1 MALES
6 DIVIVENGDVDIQN
20 GDFNIQSANSQNIS
34 FVCFAE
40 KGNNKEY
47 PDRGVGLLKMRNIPK
62 IDFRFIASKIKEEL
76 IKDGYKTV
84 NIYSQT
90 DNIEINADRN

>member
-1 MALES
+1 MGLES
-6 DIVIVENGDVDIQN
+6 DIIITKDGDVDIQN
-20 GDFNIQSANSQNIS
+20 GDFNIQNANSQNIA

-47 PDRGVGLLKMRNIPK
+47 PNRGVGLLKMRNIPVV
-62 IDFRFIASKIKEEL
+62 DFRFIASKIKEEL

-90 DNIEINADRN
+90 DNIEINANRN